1 VRRSA
6 DVAAA
11 AAELGARGAAPHWRD
26 LVRRD
31 PETFAA
37 LAGLHRA
44 LAGAATTLE
53 RQTRLAGCLQ
63 RLLRHHAELSSR
75 ESSLPGLR
83 PVEPRAAPSDRP
95 PRHPAVRR
103 ARDYLAAH
111 FAEDVTLDALAQAAA
126 LSKYHLVRVFAA
138 EVGLP
143 PHAYLTEL
151 RVAAARR
158 LIARGRGIADAAY
171 ATGFATQAH
180 LHRHFRR
187 AWGVAPG
194 QYARA
199 GRSFASVDPA
209 DGPRSD
215 TRRECRGR
223 ARRLQRLPPAGARW
237 PAGGRGRGDRAPA
250 LDRAAWVTG
259 AVWDVDGGVMAGRN
273 QYA

>member
-1 VRRSA
+1 
-6 DVAAA
+6 
-11 AAELGARGAAPHWRD
+11 
-26 LVRRD
+26 
-31 PETFAA
+31 
-37 LAGLHRA
+37 
-44 LAGAATTLE
+44 
-53 RQTRLAGCLQ
+53 
-63 RLLRHHAELSSR
+63 
-75 ESSLPGLR
+75 
-83 PVEPRAAPSDRP
+83 
-95 PRHPAVRR
+95 VRR

-209 DGPRSD
+209 DAPD
-215 TRRECRGR
+215 PTRGVSV
-223 ARRLQRLPPAGARW
+223 AA
-237 PAGGRGRGDRAPA
+237 A
-250 LDRAAWVTG
+250 LDGFNGFHPLGRVGRPEDVAEVIAVLLSNRAAWVTG

-273 QYA
+273 QYAGVRPCTPRANS